1 MFFKKLR
8 SRMVAHIILIVSI
21 VTIIT
26 FYFFYLLHQ
35 NSIEKHLK
43 SDVQIFTDIVEK
55 TLIDTMIK
63 HDGLS
68 SIKLMLPA
76 FAGLHH
82 IKKIRILNVNGQIKI
97 SSNYQE
103 ENRVVTDKNFIN
115 FIAAQQDTFTSQI
128 QKGKITSFL
137 RIRKLRNKP
146 ACHACHAKS
155 QDPIGILWLET
166 SDNLTEN
173 VLKNKFAILII
184 IPFGIIIL
192 LSFATELTFIRSIDK
207 PVKKLTMS
215 IKAIER
221 GDYSIRIK
229 NSGRDELGQLA
240 ISLNTMAEKLQRT
253 KVIFI
258 ENHRKE
264 LQLAETLAKFGEYAA
279 SMAHE
284 IKNPISGIL
293 FAINSILRKMNKDDP
308 QREIFEE
315 IVHQANL
322 VERNLEALLNFARQS
337 RLEYLPTN
345 LNEIIEGVLL
355 FISQQPDTQQI
366 KIQSNLD
373 PNLPEIQADPQQIEQ
388 VILNLVINS
397 IQAMP
402 NGGEVTVRTKFYA
415 EKERVTVSIKDTGEG
430 IPKEMHEKIFQ
441 PFFTT
446 KVKGTGLGLTLCQE
460 TIIRH
465 NGRIKFESAVEIG
478 TIFIIEL
485 PVNFNITI

>member
-1 MFFKKLR
+1 
-8 SRMVAHIILIVSI
+8 
-21 VTIIT
+21 
-26 FYFFYLLHQ
+26 
-35 NSIEKHLK
+35 
-43 SDVQIFTDIVEK
+43 
-55 TLIDTMIK
+55 
-63 HDGLS
+63 
-68 SIKLMLPA
+68 
-76 FAGLHH
+76 
-82 IKKIRILNVNGQIKI
+82 
-97 SSNYQE
+97 
-103 ENRVVTDKNFIN
+103 
-115 FIAAQQDTFTSQI
+115 
-128 QKGKITSFL
+128 
-137 RIRKLRNKP
+137 
-146 ACHACHAKS
+146 
-155 QDPIGILWLET
+155 
-166 SDNLTEN
+166 
-173 VLKNKFAILII
+173 
-184 IPFGIIIL
+184 
-192 LSFATELTFIRSIDK
+192 
-207 PVKKLTMS
+207 MS